1 MEGRCRGFSGELFK
15 RQKNRR
21 RESVCY
27 LQMFYVI
34 MQLRLIALDKTTIDQ
49 FAAAIAETLARH
61 RMAGPLRELLVG
73 ELTWAVAEVLD
84 PLEFESSAAIFDGVH
99 EAIPKSARGD
109 RS

>member
-1 MEGRCRGFSGELFK
+1 MPTNFRVRFWIAAEKPKKGECLLLTSI
-15 RQKNRR
+15 N
-21 RESVCY
+21 
-27 LQMFYVI
+27 I
-34 MQLRLIALDKTTIDQ
+34 MMQSPGLIALDKTTIDQ
-49 FAAAIAETLARH
+49 FAVVIAETLARH